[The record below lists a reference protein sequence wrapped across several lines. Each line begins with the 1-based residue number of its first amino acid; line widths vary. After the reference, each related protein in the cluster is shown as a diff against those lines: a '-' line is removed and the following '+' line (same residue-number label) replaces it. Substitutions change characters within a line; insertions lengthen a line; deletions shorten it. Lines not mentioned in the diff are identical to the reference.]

1 MRDMSETAPVE
12 LLVCTTCRR
21 GLPVED
27 DAQRPGALLH
37 RALCAADL
45 PEGIILKPVECLSN
59 CDQGCSI
66 VLRGG
71 PARWTF
77 VYENLNEA
85 DDVATIV
92 EGVTK
97 YHATADGL
105 VPWRERPVHFRKNCA
120 ARIPPIGA

>member
-1 MRDMSETAPVE
+1 MTEAAPVE

-37 RALCAADL
+37 RALSAAEL
-45 PEGIILKPVECLSN
+45 PEGVTVRPVECLSN